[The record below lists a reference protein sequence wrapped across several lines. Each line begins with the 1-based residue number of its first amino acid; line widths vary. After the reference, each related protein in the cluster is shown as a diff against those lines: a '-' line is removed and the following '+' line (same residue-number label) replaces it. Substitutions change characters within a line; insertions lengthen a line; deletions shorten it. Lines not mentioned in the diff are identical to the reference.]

1 MDDAASALIGKTFP
15 VLDGQGF
22 IRLIDVLGNDAA
34 VCRAAR
40 VSTGAE
46 ARDDAGD
53 RRLIRSLVRRAEMS
67 PFEFAGVVL
76 HVRVPLYVW
85 AQWKR
90 YRHASIGEYST
101 RYREAIAEMHATP
114 PDGWRLQAEGRKQ
127 GSGGPVTD
135 WPAGYSV
142 EGYYEGLFHR
152 DDETPAGKLVE
163 VDDPETGRGLGVC
176 VFEAGQEP
184 TPGAFLSRREGQFQ
198 EAARALYAERLAFGV
213 AREQARKDLPV
224 SSFTEAFWKI
234 DLRNLLHV
242 LHERLGHAAQAEFR
256 AYAEAIA
263 REVVAPLFPHT
274 WGAFRDYVL
283 DAVTLSALDAGAVR
297 SIVAGRPAAE
307 VLAEIANVAE
317 RAECREKLAR
327 LGLIDDARGTPAA

>member
-22 IRLIDVLGNDAA
+22 IRLIDVLGDDAA

-46 ARDDAGD
+46 ARDDAAD

-101 RYREAIAEMHATP
+101 RYREAIAEMQSTP

-127 GSGGPVTD
+127 GSGGPVTG
-135 WPAGYSV
+135 WPDGYDVLPSGPTRRV
-142 EGYYEGLFHR
+142 VRTNPE
-152 DDETPAGKLVE
+152 AGKRRDVHFFRPGE
-163 VDDPETGRGLGVC
+163 D
-176 VFEAGQEP
+176 A
-184 TPGAFLSRREGQFQ
+184 TPGAYLSACERRSQDY
-198 EAARALYAERLAFGV
+198 ARSTYEQRLAFGV

-274 WGAFRDYVL
+274 WGAFCDYVL
-283 DAVTLSALDAGAVR
+283 HAVTLSALDAGAVR
-297 SIVAGRPAAE
+297 SIAAGRPAAE

-327 LGLIDDARGTPAA
+327 LGLIHDTGSTPAP